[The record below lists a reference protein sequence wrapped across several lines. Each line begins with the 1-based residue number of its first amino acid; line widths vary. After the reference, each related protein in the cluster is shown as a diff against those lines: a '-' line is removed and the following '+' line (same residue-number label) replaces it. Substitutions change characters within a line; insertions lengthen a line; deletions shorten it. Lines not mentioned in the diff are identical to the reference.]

1 MQTADPKGTKTPVNI
16 GIEENDRQAIAQGL
30 SRLLADTYSLY
41 LKTHYFH
48 WNVTGPMFHSLHQM
62 FEEEYVELAQAV
74 DDIAERIRTLGAV
87 APGSYSEFAE
97 LSSIKETR
105 EVPTAQE
112 MVRLLV
118 EGNETVVRTAREAF
132 PAAERAGDESTV
144 DLMTERMRTH
154 EKTAWML
161 RSMIE

>member
-1 MQTADPKGTKTPVNI
+1 MQTADPKTNQTPVNI
-16 GIEENDRQAIAQGL
+16 GIEEDDRQAIAEGL

-48 WNVTGPMFHSLHQM
+48 WNVTGSMFHSLHQM

-87 APGSYSEFAE
+87 APGSYSQFAE
-97 LSSIKETR
+97 LSSVSETR
-105 EVPTAQE
+105 DVPSAQE

-118 EGNETVVRTAREAF
+118 EANETVVRTARSVF
-132 PAAERAGDESTV
+132 QAAERANDEATA
-144 DLMTERMRTH
+144 DLVTERMGTH

>member
-1 MQTADPKGTKTPVNI
+1 MQTADSKAPVNI
-16 GIEENDRQAIAQGL
+16 GIEESDRQSIAEGL

-74 DDIAERIRTLGAV
+74 DDVAERIRTLGAV
-87 APGSYSEFAE
+87 APGSYSQFTE
-97 LSSIKETR
+97 LSSVPETR
-105 EVPTAQE
+105 DVPNAQE

-118 EGNETVVRTAREAF
+118 EGNEAVVRTARAAF
-132 PAAERAGDESTV
+132 PAAERAGDEATA
-144 DLMTERMRTH
+144 DLITERMRTH